1 MTQNVECKRLLL
13 QCMISWR
20 KFLVLSEHEEIN
32 DHDTEYVERNENYCY
47 IIQTHVWIESTMFY
61 VLQM

>member
-20 KFLVLSEHEEIN
+20 KFLVLNEHEEIN
-32 DHDTEYVERNENYCY
+32 EHDTEYVERNENHCY
-47 IIQTHVWIESTMFY
+47 ITQTHV
-61 VLQM
+61 

>member
-20 KFLVLSEHEEIN
+20 KFFVLNEHEEIN
-32 DHDTEYVERNENYCY
+32 EHDTKYVERNENYCY
-47 IIQTHVWIESTMFY
+47 ITQTHV
-61 VLQM
+61 